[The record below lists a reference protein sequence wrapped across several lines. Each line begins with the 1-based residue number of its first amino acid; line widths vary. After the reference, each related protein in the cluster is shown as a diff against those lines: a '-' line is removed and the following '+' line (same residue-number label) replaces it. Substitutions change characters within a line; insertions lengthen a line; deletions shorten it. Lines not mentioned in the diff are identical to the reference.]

1 MLELFFWIC
10 FLTLGWTYVGY
21 PGVMMAR
28 ARSRGVEPAPVA
40 RGVKV
45 TVVVAVRNGAGHLRG
60 RVRNL
65 LEQGYPSELLDVLVL
80 LNGCTDTTAAVA
92 AELAAGD
99 GRVRVLE
106 SPAEEGKAG
115 ALNRGVEAATGDV
128 VVFADARQSFR
139 PDTVRRLVDSVMRPG
154 MGAVSGRLIIGE
166 GGDAA
171 VRGMGRYW
179 SFETALRRAESV
191 TGSVVGVTGAIYAV
205 RRELY
210 RPIPPGTILDD
221 VYEPLRIALEG
232 HRVGFEPA
240 AVAVDEP
247 SVDTGS
253 EYRRRVRTL
262 LGNLQLVA
270 LLPELLDPRRNPL
283 FVRFVSHKLL
293 RVLSPLFMIG
303 LLVSGLLAGGGVYL
317 LVALALLA
325 VIALGALG
333 MVVHL
338 KPLAVPAA
346 FLMIQV
352 AALEAMFRRRRAA
365 ADVWTK

>member
-21 PGVMMAR
+21 PAVMMAR
-28 ARSRGVEPAPVA
+28 ARSRTIEPASGA

-45 TVVVAVRNGAGHLRG
+45 TVVVAVRNGAAHLRG

-65 LEQGYPSELLDVLVL
+65 LEQGYPSELLDVLVV

-92 AELAAGD
+92 AELASD

-128 VVFADARQSFR
+128 VIFADTRQTFR
-139 PDTVRRLVDSVMRPG
+139 PDAVRRLVDAVMRPG

-232 HRVGFEPA
+232 YGVGFEPA

-293 RVLSPLFMIG
+293 RVVSPLFMIG
-303 LLVSGLLAGGGVYL
+303 LLASGLLAGGGVYL

-333 MVVHL
+333 MVVHVR
-338 KPLAVPAA
+338 PLAVPAA

-352 AALEAMFRRRRAA
+352 AALEALFRRRRAA
-365 ADVWTK
+365 ADVWTR